1 MLIHSIGACAV
12 ACVCLC
18 WRWGLFARNRVFWQP
33 MNAFGVAQSKL
44 QPHADSSWG
53 LQPSCNFAQRSCDK
67 KNFAVIAAHT
77 AAWCAGRQKMQYCPE
92 GAVWNVLDRRYSFSP
107 SVSRMLSLSEEPWR
121 PPLAA
126 ATHSRA
132 KLRSLG
138 NIQECIGSAA
148 VAFFLT
154 MRRACVAW
162 MLGADGGG
170 ELVEGAPGSSGSSSS
185 SAPLAALQRQPI
197 QNIR

>member
-1 MLIHSIGACAV
+1 MRHKRPAIAPHSCEHDERAMINFQGTALNLHTREDSLALPR
-12 ACVCLC
+12 A
-18 WRWGLFARNRVFWQP
+18 
-33 MNAFGVAQSKL
+33 KL
-44 QPHADSSWG
+44 
-53 LQPSCNFAQRSCDK
+53 
-67 KNFAVIAAHT
+67 V
-77 AAWCAGRQKMQYCPE
+77 QYCPE
-92 GAVWNVLDRRYSFSP
+92 EAVWNVLDRCHSFSP
-107 SVSRMLSLSEEPWR
+107 SVSLSAEPWR

-132 KLRSLG
+132 KQRSLG

-170 ELVEGAPGSSGSSSS
+170 ELVEGAPGTFGSSSS
-185 SAPLAALQRQPI
+185 SAPLAARNAVPGRSKTLD
-197 QNIR
+197 N